1 MNTKLTLSIAAT
13 LIFTAS
19 SVLAT
24 ENVSGG
30 VINFQGMITDTTCTI
45 NGGNSNDLTIA
56 LAPITV
62 EQASKNQGLIEAG
75 KEAFSLEFSNC
86 SFAKNSAN
94 KDENN
99 NALNIHFSSNKI
111 DSTGKFLQSN
121 EKTSQGNLKNVGIAI
136 VPQGGS
142 DALNLHQ
149 PFSIKNITAEESV
162 TPVRF
167 YAQYY
172 KVGTTD
178 ADAGKITTMVTYSL
192 SYM

>member
-1 MNTKLTLSIAAT
+1 MNNKLVLSAT
-13 LIFTAS
+13 VALIFAVS
-19 SVLAT
+19 PVLAADKA
-24 ENVSGG
+24 SGG

-62 EQASKNQGLIEAG
+62 EQAKSQGLIEDG

-86 SFAKNSAN
+86 SFSNSESLDAGS
-94 KDENN
+94 K
-99 NALNIHFSSNKI
+99 ALNINFSSNKI
-111 DSTGKFLQSN
+111 DSTGQFLQSN
-121 EKTSQGNLKNVGIAI
+121 EKDANGNVKNIGIAI
-136 VPQGGS
+136 VKQGES
-142 DALNLHQ
+142 NPINLHKA
-149 PFSIKNITAEESV
+149 FAVSDITASTKGV

-172 KVGTTD
+172 KPSAAA